1 MKIDRHNYEEFFL
14 LYVDNELTVEQKK
27 SVDEFVQQN
36 PDLAIELEILQQ
48 TTLTADES
56 VVFDGKEML
65 FKKETSS
72 VINLS
77 NYEEYLI
84 SYIDNELT
92 DAERIAFF
100 NFVTEHP
107 QVKEELAIYQQTK
120 LQPETEIVFE
130 NKQVLY
136 RKEEK
141 VKVITMQW
149 WKIAVAAAVLVAAGI
164 TTIKVINNNNNK
176 PVIQPTVA
184 GTNKTNTEKKNTT
197 EKTNEALKNEQTKAA
212 GEEQAAEKNTDNIA
226 VIIEQKKKER
236 NTPAQKSNEQKIQR
250 KFVAPEIKENNE
262 SLAVNNTKAA
272 KNDNETTSINK
283 DNTKSFD
290 AVIKKET
297 AKATEVAVNTDLP
310 KENINKKPV
319 TPATDEPLD
328 IKEIDQDNTSKDQ
341 VASYDEGKNKKLRG
355 FFRKASRV
363 FERRTNISAADE
375 EEKQDK
381 VLIGALA
388 VKLK

>member
-14 LYVDNELTVEQKK
+14 LYVDNELTEEQRK
-27 SVDEFVQQN
+27 SVDQFIQQN

-56 VVFDGKEML
+56 VVFDGKETL
-65 FKKETSS
+65 FKKETES
-72 VINLS
+72 VINLN

-92 DAERIAFF
+92 DAERMAFF
-100 NFVTEHP
+100 KFALANPT
-107 QVKEELAIYQQTK
+107 VKDELAIYQQTK
-120 LQPETEIVFE
+120 LQPEEEIVFE

-141 VKVITMQW
+141 VKVITIQW
-149 WKIAVAAAVLVAAGI
+149 WKIAVAAAVILAAGI
-164 TTIKVINNNNNK
+164 TTIKVINNDKPTIEPLVATATDKNNKNKNVEKANADTNKEKDTQVKEEQTAQDNNN
-176 PVIQPTVA
+176 
-184 GTNKTNTEKKNTT
+184 
-197 EKTNEALKNEQTKAA
+197 
-212 GEEQAAEKNTDNIA
+212 IA
-226 VIIEQKKKER
+226 SANDQKKKEKISSVQR
-236 NTPAQKSNEQKIQR
+236 TTEEKIQ
-250 KFVAPEIKENNE
+250 KKSVEPDVKKSDE
-262 SLAVNNTKAA
+262 SIAVNTTDQKKDEL
-272 KNDNETTSINK
+272 KNDVTVNDK
-283 DNTKSFD
+283 PLD
-290 AVIKKET
+290 AIKKSVEPVKT
-297 AKATEVAVNTDLP
+297 NDVAVNTSLP
-310 KENINKKPV
+310 KENINSKPV

-328 IKEIDQDNTSKDQ
+328 VKEITQDNTNNNPDY
-341 VASYDEGKNKKLRG
+341 ASYDEGKNKKLRG

>member
-14 LYVDNELTVEQKK
+14 LYVDNELTEEQRK
-27 SVDEFVQQN
+27 SVDQFIQQN

-56 VVFDGKEML
+56 VVFDGKETL
-65 FKKETSS
+65 FKKETES
-72 VINLS
+72 VINLN

-84 SYIDNELT
+84 SYIDNELS
-92 DAERIAFF
+92 DSERIEFF
-100 NFVTEHP
+100 KFANAHP
-107 QVKEELAIYQQTK
+107 QVKDELAIYQQTK
-120 LQPETEIVFE
+120 LQPEEEIVFE

-149 WKIAVAAAVLVAAGI
+149 WKIAIAAAVILAAGI
-164 TTIKVINNNNNK
+164 TTIKVINNDKPTIEPLVATATDKTNKNKNVEKANADTNKEKDTQVKEEQTAQDNNN
-176 PVIQPTVA
+176 
-184 GTNKTNTEKKNTT
+184 
-197 EKTNEALKNEQTKAA
+197 
-212 GEEQAAEKNTDNIA
+212 IA
-226 VIIEQKKKER
+226 SANDQKKKEKINSVQR
-236 NTPAQKSNEQKIQR
+236 TNEEKIQ
-250 KFVAPEIKENNE
+250 KKSIEPDVKKNDE
-262 SLAVNNTKAA
+262 SIAVNTTDQKKDELN
-272 KNDNETTSINK
+272 NDVTVNDK
-283 DNTKSFD
+283 PLD
-290 AVIKKET
+290 AIKKSVEPVKT
-297 AKATEVAVNTDLP
+297 NDVAVNTSLP
-310 KENINKKPV
+310 KENINSKPV

-328 IKEIDQDNTSKDQ
+328 VKEITQDNTNNNPDY
-341 VASYDEGKNKKLRG
+341 ASYDEGKNKKLRG